1 MIPELFIRLAVALG
15 LGLLVGLQ
23 RQRVDS
29 AIAGIRTFGL
39 ITLFGAVCAQLGRVY
54 GGWVVALGLL
64 VAAGL
69 VTAGN
74 IIRVRN
80 EEEADPGQTTEFAA
94 VLMYG
99 VGAWVMVGPMAVAV
113 VLGGVVAVLLHLR
126 DPLHRFV
133 EKIGRGDLRAIMQF
147 VAIALV
153 ILPVLPDRD
162 MGPYGV
168 LNPYQIWWMVVLIV
182 GLSLA
187 GYVAYKLLGAQAGAA
202 LGGALGGL
210 ISSTATTVSYSRRSK
225 DDPDAA
231 RLAALVIMIA
241 SAVVYARVLVEVAA
255 VAPRSLRQ
263 MGPPLGAMLGVAV
276 LLSVIIWFFNRK
288 RPAEL
293 PEQENPAELKSAL
306 VFGALYALVLL
317 AVAFARERFGTAGLY
332 AVAAIS
338 GLTDVDAI
346 TLSTSRLVEGGG
358 LDVRT
363 GWRAILLASL
373 SNLVFKA
380 GIVAVLGGG
389 RLFLRI
395 ALLFGAALAAGA
407 VILWFWP

>member
-1 MIPELFIRLAVALG
+1 LIPELFIRLAVALG